1 MLIYGSRLPKWA
13 QNRSRIGLKSDHG
26 TKTRILDFTHKQ
38 MVLVK
43 LCGSGGSKIDQNR
56 IIHEASKTTPKNV
69 TKGAQLDPKNGPG
82 WGHVELQNRLGRGEE
97 RR

>member
-1 MLIYGSRLPKWA
+1 MAQKHASLISP
-13 QNRSRIGLKSDHG
+13 
-26 TKTRILDFTHKQ
+26 TKTYAFSKIVWLWGIKNR
-38 MVLVK
+38 
-43 LCGSGGSKIDQNR
+43 SKIDQNR

>member
-1 MLIYGSRLPKWA
+1 MAQKHASLISPRKTNGFDKIVWLWGIK
-13 QNRSRIGLKSDHG
+13 NR
-26 TKTRILDFTHKQ
+26 
-38 MVLVK
+38 
-43 LCGSGGSKIDQNR
+43 SKIDQNR